1 MITSEENDLLCR
13 VEGEAPMGQLMR
25 RHWIP
30 ACMSEEVAEPDGT
43 PIAVRLLGEDLV
55 VFRDTDG
62 RLGVLDEY
70 CPHRRAS
77 LVVGRNEECGLRCL
91 YHGWKFD
98 VEGNVVEMT
107 SEPAE
112 SGFTS
117 KVKHKAYPAREAGGF
132 VWTYMVPARVDG
144 AKATDQTWLRP
155 STDRA
160 PRFQVQHT
168 SFGFRYAA
176 IRRPIQNANTHD
188 YVRTTVFVAPFMSL
202 IPPNNLHN
210 VTTVLAPIDD
220 HNTDFYFIAWNG
232 SDKEGID
239 QEAWRK
245 FNVAQVGIDVD
256 ENYRNKRT
264 RENTYL
270 QDRQA
275 MKLGNFTGIA
285 GIPNQDIAMW
295 ETMERN
301 GIVDR
306 TKERLGASDIAVVE
320 FRRLMI
326 DAARRMRD
334 TRVAIGQRGNWD
346 TSFAEI
352 GQRAGIFK
360 KHVLALEI
368 VYTQGSGETQQA
380 VLSGGVDIG
389 VAVGV
394 MGTLSAFAKGA
405 PVRII
410 GAEATGAGDLY
421 WYVKAD
427 SPIRKFTD
435 IAESHTIA
443 YSTNGSSTHGIVNA
457 FVKQFGLKARMVST
471 GSPSSTLTQVM
482 SGQVDVGWSA
492 PPFGLD
498 QIDQGQIRV
507 LGNGND
513 AAVFKGQTVRLMV
526 VTAQTL
532 QARKPVIERFMK
544 AYREAI
550 DWTYAD
556 PTALKAYADWL
567 GITEAKA
574 KRTRDDFFPKEAVNP
589 DKITGLDIIVHD
601 AVELK
606 YTTAPLSK
614 EQLAELIQIPPR

>member
-112 SGFTS
+112 SGFTT

-132 VWTYMVPARVDG
+132 VWTYMGPAEAMPEFEPPPFAPTPDARVSILKFKVKANWAQITEGQIDSAHSSSLHSSDMVPARVDG

-295 ETMERN
+295 ETMGRN
-301 GIVDR
+301 GISDR

-334 TRVAIGQRGNWD
+334 TGVAIGR
-346 TSFAEI
+346 TTPHIPHAKISSFE
-352 GQRAGIFK
+352 GIVPK
-360 KHVLALEI
+360 ATDWRTLGVAPEELALRGDQER
-368 VYTQGSGETQQA
+368 
-380 VLSGGVDIG
+380 
-389 VAVGV
+389 VA
-394 MGTLSAFAKGA
+394 
-405 PVRII
+405 
-410 GAEATGAGDLY
+410 
-421 WYVKAD
+421 
-427 SPIRKFTD
+427 
-435 IAESHTIA
+435 
-443 YSTNGSSTHGIVNA
+443 
-457 FVKQFGLKARMVST
+457 
-471 GSPSSTLTQVM
+471 
-482 SGQVDVGWSA
+482 
-492 PPFGLD
+492 
-498 QIDQGQIRV
+498 
-507 LGNGND
+507 
-513 AAVFKGQTVRLMV
+513 
-526 VTAQTL
+526 
-532 QARKPVIERFMK
+532 
-544 AYREAI
+544 
-550 DWTYAD
+550 
-556 PTALKAYADWL
+556 
-567 GITEAKA
+567 
-574 KRTRDDFFPKEAVNP
+574 
-589 DKITGLDIIVHD
+589 
-601 AVELK
+601 
-606 YTTAPLSK
+606 
-614 EQLAELIQIPPR
+614 